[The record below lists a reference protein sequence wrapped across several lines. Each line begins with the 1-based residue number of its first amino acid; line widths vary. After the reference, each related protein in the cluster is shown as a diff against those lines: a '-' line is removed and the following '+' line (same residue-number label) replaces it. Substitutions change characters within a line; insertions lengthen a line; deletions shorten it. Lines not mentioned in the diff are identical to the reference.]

1 MIYLVRGL
9 PGSGK
14 STLAK
19 TLADSLNIPL
29 FEADQYFYNS
39 DGVYNFDGSKLG
51 AAHSQCFA
59 NFVKNVKGCIV
70 SNTFTTD
77 SELAP
82 YIDYCKSVGELFTV
96 LVVENRHGNQSIH
109 NVPEKSIENMRN
121 RFSIKL

>member
-19 TLADSLNIPL
+19 TLSDSLNIPL
-29 FEADQYFYNS
+29 FEADQYFYV
-39 DGVYNFDGSKLG
+39 DGVYKFEPSKLG
-51 AAHSQCFA
+51 AAHSLCFA
-59 NFVKNVKGCIV
+59 LFAKNMNGCIV

-77 SELAP
+77 EEIAP
-82 YIDYCKSVGELFTV
+82 YIEHCKSVGQKFTV

-109 NVPEKSIENMRN
+109 NVPEASIEKMRN
-121 RFSIKL
+121 RFTIKL